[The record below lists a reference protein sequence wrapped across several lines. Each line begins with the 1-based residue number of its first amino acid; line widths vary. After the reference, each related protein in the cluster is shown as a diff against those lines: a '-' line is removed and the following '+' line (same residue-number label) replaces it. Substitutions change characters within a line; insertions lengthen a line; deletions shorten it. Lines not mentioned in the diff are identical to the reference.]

1 MGIERLGA
9 DVDIKQVIVING
21 ALHMS
26 IGKTAA
32 QAAHAA
38 VGAAERASAKQRA
51 QWAEFGVTKIVVI
64 AADEDRLLALTAK
77 AVEYRLPNFLVC
89 DAGRT
94 EIPAGSLTALGIGPA
109 DGALIDK
116 ITRSLPLL

>member
-1 MGIERLGA
+1 M
-9 DVDIKQVIVING
+9 DIKQVIVING
-21 ALHMS
+21 GLKMS

-51 QWAEFGVTKIVVI
+51 QWAEFGVTKIVTIV
-64 AADEDRLLALTAK
+64 ADEDRLLALTAK
-77 AVEYRLPNFLVC
+77 AHEYRLPHFLVA

-94 EIPAGSLTALGIGPA
+94 EIEPGSLTALGIGPA
-109 DGALIDK
+109 EAALIDK